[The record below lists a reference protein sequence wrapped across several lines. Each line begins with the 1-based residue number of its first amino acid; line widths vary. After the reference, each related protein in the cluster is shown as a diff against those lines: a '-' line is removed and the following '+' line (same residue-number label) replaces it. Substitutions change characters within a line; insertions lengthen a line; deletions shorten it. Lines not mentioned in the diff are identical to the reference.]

1 MANVLTKQIMNH
13 IVQKCAKEFPDAAHS
28 TNLPLTGSSNAHL
41 TDRQAALLSD
51 LLNKKGQ
58 TDSETAG
65 KATSAYGRSASVQNF
80 SARSG
85 SARDVSDRNKSA
97 LSGSAQREST
107 HVSYGQALTKA
118 KSGTAVQGRAV
129 PLDELIGRLK

>member
-13 IVQKCAKEFPDAAHS
+13 IVQKCAKEFPDATHS
-28 TNLPLTGSSNAHL
+28 TNLPLTGSSNPHL
-41 TDRQAALLSD
+41 TGRQAALLSD

-58 TDSETAG
+58 TDSEPAG
-65 KATSAYGRSASVQNF
+65 KATYVYGRSANTQNF

-85 SARDVSDRNKSA
+85 SARDVSERNKST
-97 LSGSAQREST
+97 LNGSAQREST
-107 HVSYGQALTKA
+107 QVSYGQALTKA

-129 PLDELIGRLK
+129 SLDELLGRLK